1 VTSQKAY
8 RVEFVGP
15 LTEYAGTENVRGE
28 SQKKLPSAPDKSKI
42 NFSKPAKK
50 KPLLEAAVLHS
61 AILSDGF
68 KNNNDG
74 TSNC

>member
-1 VTSQKAY
+1 MEKGN
-8 RVEFVGP
+8 F
-15 LTEYAGTENVRGE
+15 
-28 SQKKLPSAPDKSKI
+28 KKLPSAPDKSKI

-50 KPLLEAAVLHS
+50 KPLLIAAALHS